1 MSTLFDIIG
10 PVMIGPSSSH
20 TAGAVR
26 MGKLARKILKE
37 EVREAKIYLH
47 GSFAL
52 TWKGHGTDK
61 AILAGLLG
69 FDTDD
74 VRIRDSYRI
83 ADEANM
89 KYEFIEANLEDAFHP
104 NTAYIEVKGDS
115 KSANMMASSIGGGV
129 IVLDIVNGI
138 EVHYRGEYPTL
149 VIVNKDTPGVA
160 AKVTAIISNYGI
172 NIETMSIT
180 PQTTRGEDKGYA
192 ITVIGV
198 SNSIPGEVEEEIINL
213 DNVRDFIF
221 LDKLY

>member
-1 MSTLFDIIG
+1 MTKLFDIIG

-37 EVREAKIYLH
+37 DVKEAKIYLH

-74 VRIRDSYRI
+74 ARIRDSYDF
-83 ADEANM
+83 ANKANM
-89 KYEFIEANLEDAFHP
+89 KYVFIETNIEDAFHP
-104 NTAYIEVKGDS
+104 NTAYIEVKGDTNC
-115 KSANMMASSIGGGV
+115 ANILASSIGGGV
-129 IVLDIVNGI
+129 IVLDKVNGI
-138 EVHYRGEYPTL
+138 EVHYKGECPTL

-160 AKVTAIISNYGI
+160 AKVTTIISSYGI
-172 NIETMSIT
+172 NIETMTIT
-180 PQTTRGEDKGYA
+180 PRITRGEEKGYA

-198 SNSIPGEVEEEIINL
+198 SDNIPGEIEEEIKKI
-213 DNVRDFIF
+213 DNVKDFIF